1 MVYLAIGVS
10 GKVSKRSLSFRIME
24 WLHKN
29 NYGHIHQEWFKE
41 LDNRQSFE
49 LPIDDWLKENYPSIW
64 EEWLNG

>member
-1 MVYLAIGVS
+1 
-10 GKVSKRSLSFRIME
+10 ME